1 MPALTLTRGK
11 VFSVTK
17 MTPAVRRFREPVTAL
32 NWLVDAEMW
41 GLETNQA
48 KTKVICIKNFTF

>member
-1 MPALTLTRGK
+1 
-11 VFSVTK
+11 